1 MSVWSRP
8 AEWSGDSPAVHTFSA
23 ASASRIVLGM
33 FHVSLKCR
41 KMSFDHRRA
50 SARGRVWSHT
60 FNYVPTTGR
69 VHSWVTLGRLS
80 TISLNGL
87 YTFFCLRIFRS
98 LTKWRNRM
106 KRKLRQSQ
114 PLLTWY
120 QYQKRRM
127 CVKRKMSLKQVARHD
142 CRHHQHHRQSNTERR
157 AALVC
162 APFNSDGL
170 SANCRFCLSVP
181 SANSE
186 TTQVLFVLLY
196 HPSWFL
202 LVSAPFANFWI
213 SVSSYICD

>member
-1 MSVWSRP
+1 
-8 AEWSGDSPAVHTFSA
+8 
-23 ASASRIVLGM
+23 M

-157 AALVC
+157 ACVHHSIVMDWALIVAFVC
-162 APFNSDGL
+162 QCRARTAKRRKYYLFYCTIHLDFFSCLRL
-170 SANCRFCLSVP
+170 SPIFGFRCLLTYVTRSP
-181 SANSE
+181 LLGSE
-186 TTQVLFVLLY
+186 L
-196 HPSWFL
+196 
-202 LVSAPFANFWI
+202 
-213 SVSSYICD
+213 